1 MTKPVCN
8 FKHVLMQGHP
18 ATCRLKDNGK
28 ADNLATRLCDE
39 QDCIF
44 MILFDQLEAV
54 SNTTKNK

>member
-1 MTKPVCN
+1 
-8 FKHVLMQGHP
+8 MQGHP